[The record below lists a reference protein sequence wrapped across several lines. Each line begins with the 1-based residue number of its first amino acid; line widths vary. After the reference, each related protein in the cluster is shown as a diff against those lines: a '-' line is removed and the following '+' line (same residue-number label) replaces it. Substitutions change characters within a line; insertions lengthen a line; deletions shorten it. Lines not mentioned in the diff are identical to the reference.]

1 MMCWEARQSG
11 GHESNEG
18 MLHWEG
24 EGLEQPNWR
33 IFSLSAVKYVYMC
46 R

>member
-18 MLHWEG
+18 MLHWGRG
-24 EGLEQPNWR
+24 EAWS
-33 IFSLSAVKYVYMC
+33 SLIGEYLV
-46 R
+46 